1 MQCTPATLLTLADH
15 SGLATNAVLQTQDE
29 LEKQLRT
36 ELERQAAVWGVD
48 ARLVVNLARR
58 LTPSDEGR
66 LVHVNGEPGLLFVSD
81 GAPDYTLSFAFAPD
95 GTVRRLYSQLNPEKL
110 RHLR

>member
-1 MQCTPATLLTLADH
+1 
-15 SGLATNAVLQTQDE
+15 
-29 LEKQLRT
+29 
-36 ELERQAAVWGVD
+36 
-48 ARLVVNLARR
+48 
-58 LTPSDEGR
+58 
-66 LVHVNGEPGLLFVSD
+66 VSD